1 MITSTLAIRPVRDRY
16 LSLWQS
22 AAEETVRKELMEHQ
36 SVLTVESVM
45 AHPLM
50 QATVAHVNC
59 ETNNLSIEEPNIG
72 EDYSP
77 AISRLHFLIAE
88 AKRTN
93 DLAAL
98 TTLQA
103 ECRKY
108 ATCDIPG
115 WLTCEFTYLKYLL
128 LYVKP
133 IYRDWQDQLLEGQPD
148 IGFGVIGYKLP
159 NDGKV
164 AIIGDWGTGMADA
177 NALLAQII
185 HQHKPA
191 AIIHLGDIYYAG
203 TPDQCKTNFTDVFN
217 QVFGNLPR
225 IPIFSIPGNHEYYAM
240 GAGYYTML
248 QQINPLAQ
256 SDRPWQETLS
266 WQQSASYFCLRTED
280 GMWQFL
286 GADTGQADYEPPFP
300 DSMPML
306 RSTEIQWHHD
316 KLQNFQ
322 GRTILLT
329 HHQLFSTNS
338 KLSGSG
344 NNCNSALSAVFE
356 PYFDRIAAWFWGHEH
371 NLALFQNGF
380 MGLAKGRLIGC
391 SAYEESAGE
400 DPYFQ
405 TYPQVPYETFDGKVV
420 KVGSANDYY
429 NHGYAIIDLARS
441 ALSDPIKAAYYQ
453 FPSWGGTTPV
463 ALPSDQPALLVTE
476 SLI

>member
-1 MITSTLAIRPVRDRY
+1 MISTLAIRPVRNRY

-22 AAEETVRKELMEHQ
+22 AAEETVRKKLMQHE
-36 SVLTVESVM
+36 SVLTTESVL

-50 QATVAHVNC
+50 QAAVIHVNSDA
-59 ETNNLSIEEPNIG
+59 NNLSIAEPTIG
-72 EDYSP
+72 EVYSP

-93 DLAAL
+93 NITELA
-98 TTLQA
+98 TLQA

-108 ATCDIPG
+108 ATCDNPG
-115 WLTCEFTYLKYLL
+115 WLTCETTYLEYITF
-128 LYVKP
+128 YERP
-133 IYRDWQDQLLEGQPD
+133 IYYDWQEQLLEGQPHID
-148 IGFGVIGYKLP
+148 FGVIAYKLP
-159 NDGKV
+159 NDARV
-164 AIIGDWGTGMADA
+164 AIIGDWGTGMNDA
-177 NALLAQII
+177 SALLTHIMEE
-185 HQHKPA
+185 HKPT

-203 TPDQCKTNFTDVFN
+203 TPDQCNTNFTDVFN

-256 SDRPWQETLS
+256 SGRPWQETLS

-280 GMWQFL
+280 GLWQFL
-286 GADTGQADYEPPFP
+286 GADTGQADYDPPFP
-300 DSMPML
+300 DAMPML
-306 RSTEIQWHHD
+306 RPTEIVWHHD
-316 KLQNFQ
+316 KLRNFQ

-344 NNCNSALSAVFE
+344 NNYNNALYSVFQ
-356 PYFDRIAAWFWGHEH
+356 PFLDRIAAWFWGHEH

-391 SAYEESAGE
+391 SAYEESVDE

-405 TYPQVPYETFDGKVV
+405 NYPQVPYESYNSGTV
-420 KVGSANDYY
+420 KVGSASGYY
-429 NHGYAIIDLARS
+429 NHGYAIIDFTRS
-441 ALSDPIKAAYYQ
+441 APSDPIRVEYYQ
-453 FPSWGGTTPV
+453 FPSWSGTTQVP
-463 ALPSDQPALLVTE
+463 LPPEQPALLATE
-476 SLI
+476 SFV